1 MPEHMI
7 FINLA
12 ISFLLRQLLK
22 SVKRAELAG
31 RFQLL
36 APSLGLNEMQVL
48 SDLPK
53 VMKKIIEEQPNTETT
68 EPSEAL
74 KLKGL
79 LSHPRNLKITSL

>member
-1 MPEHMI
+1 MTL
-7 FINLA
+7 INLA
-12 ISFLLRQLLK
+12 VSFLLRQLLK
-22 SVKRAELAG
+22 SVMEADLAD

-53 VMKKIIEEQPNTETT
+53 VMKKIIEKQHNTETT

-74 KLKGL
+74 KQKGL
-79 LSHPRNLKITSL
+79 LSHPRNLKITSP